1 MQGYYR
7 KPEATR
13 EALTS
18 DGWLRTGDIGH
29 LDAEGYLVI
38 TDRKKEL
45 LKTAAGKFV
54 APAPI
59 EIKLRTS
66 PYITNAMVVGDRR
79 KFVSALI
86 VPNQTAIAAKALAEG
101 IALGGEKISN
111 DAWARELIAREI
123 ERLTEN
129 LAQYE
134 KPKRFALIETD
145 FTVAGG
151 ELTHALKLKRRVVLQ
166 RLYADVEE
174 PRPQTRA

>member
-1 MQGYYR
+1 
-7 KPEATR
+7 
-13 EALTS
+13 
-18 DGWLRTGDIGH
+18 
-29 LDAEGYLVI
+29 
-38 TDRKKEL
+38 
-45 LKTAAGKFV
+45 
-54 APAPI
+54 
-59 EIKLRTS
+59 
-66 PYITNAMVVGDRR
+66 MVVGDRR

-166 RLYADVEE
+166 RYGDAIEQLYADVEE